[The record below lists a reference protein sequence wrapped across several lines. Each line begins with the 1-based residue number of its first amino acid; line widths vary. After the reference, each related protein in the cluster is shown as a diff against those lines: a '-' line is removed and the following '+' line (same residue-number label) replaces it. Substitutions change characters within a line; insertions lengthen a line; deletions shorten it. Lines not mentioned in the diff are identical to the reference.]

1 MTSTGNHEADITEA
15 NEADVQEQALPV
27 RGDDLEHEASP
38 TLTSTWEANE
48 ADLQEQLD
56 PVKADE
62 DDEYPRGEA
71 E

>member
-27 RGDDLEHEASP
+27 RSDDLEHQASP
-38 TLTSTWEANE
+38 AMTSTLEANE
-48 ADLQEQLD
+48 ADLQEQLEA
-56 PVKADE
+56 VKSDD

>member
-1 MTSTGNHEADITEA
+1 MTSNSQHEADITEA

-27 RGDDLEHEASP
+27 RSDDLEHEASP
-38 TLTSTWEANE
+38 EITSTWEANE
-48 ADLQEQLD
+48 ADLQEQLEL
-56 PVKADE
+56 VKSDE